1 MRPIGHSRSGE
12 FIGTFILLQRRKFMT
27 SMTKQEV
34 AEAVAEVCADTL
46 RVPLEKFVPEARF
59 VEDLEVDSLY
69 VVQLAIALEERFEI
83 QMSED
88 DSRSLVTVQDM
99 VDLIYRKLT
108 TNEVAVSSTQ
118 RPASA
123 PVVSRVPA
131 AGAVSNPS
139 SEDAVSST

>member
-1 MRPIGHSRSGE
+1 
-12 FIGTFILLQRRKFMT
+12 
-27 SMTKQEV
+27 
-34 AEAVAEVCADTL
+34 
-46 RVPLEKFVPEARF
+46 
-59 VEDLEVDSLY
+59 
-69 VVQLAIALEERFEI
+69 
-83 QMSED
+83 MSED